1 MPPETRPP
9 NPRGLRNLMWL
20 VSSVVFVDTIFYMA
34 VTPLLPHYVA
44 SLHLDKAGAGLLVA
58 AYPLGTLLGSIPGGL
73 LVNRLGARAGVLS
86 GLVLMSAATLTFGLA
101 SQAVLLDLARFV
113 QGIGGAC
120 TWAGGLAWLA
130 TAAPPDRRAR
140 SLSTAFAAAVGGS
153 LFGPLLGALASK
165 LGSAPIF
172 AAATAFATVLIV
184 SALVIPLHDD
194 RVTEQSAPLRTAAR
208 DSSLLAGLLFTGLA
222 GLAFGVVD
230 VLVPLRFSGLGAGA
244 VVIAGAFLG
253 SAAVEAGLA
262 PLVGRMADARGRR
275 RPLIISLA
283 VSVVVSALLPFA
295 QPTAVLVALVVVGLP
310 AFGTLFVP
318 AAALVGDGAERGG
331 LRQGLAFGLSNLT
344 WAGGQAIASA
354 GSGALAQ
361 ATTDVVPYVLL
372 ACAFAGTL
380 FFLVRAPARLPAMEV
395 ASPPAAADD

>member
-1 MPPETRPP
+1 MLPETRPP
-9 NPRGLRNLMWL
+9 TPRGFRNLMWL
-20 VSSVVFVDTIFYMA
+20 VSSVVFVDTIFDMA

-44 SLHLDKAGAGLLVA
+44 MLHLTKAGAGVLVA

-73 LVNRLGARAGVLS
+73 LVNRRGARSGVLS

-101 SQAVLLDLARFV
+101 SQVVLLDLARFL

-153 LFGPLLGALASK
+153 LFGPLVGALASR
-165 LGSAPIF
+165 LGSAPVF
-172 AAATAFATVLIV
+172 AAATAFAAVLIV

-194 RVTEQSAPLRTAAR
+194 RVTGQSAGVRTAVR
-208 DSSLLAGLLFTGLA
+208 DSSLLAGLLLTGLA
-222 GLAFGVVD
+222 GLGFGVVD
-230 VLVPLRFSGLGAGA
+230 VLVPLRFSALGAGA
-244 VVIAGAFLG
+244 TVIAAAFLG

-275 RPLIISLA
+275 RPLAISLA
-283 VSVVVSALLPFA
+283 ISVVVSALLPVA
-295 QPTAVLVALVVVGLP
+295 QPTAILVGLVVVGLP

-331 LRQGLAFGLSNLT
+331 LRQGLAFGLSNLA
-344 WAGGQAIASA
+344 WAGGQAVASA
-354 GSGALAQ
+354 GSGAVAQ
-361 ATTDVVPYVLL
+361 ATSDVVPYLL
-372 ACAFAGTL
+372 LTFAFAATL
-380 FFLVRAPARLPAMEV
+380 FFLVRAPRRPPVTEPA
-395 ASPPAAADD
+395 PPPSRED